1 MQNPK
6 TLKIVAIHQLLKLRK
21 HLFVNNL
28 QTVKSSLKG
37 FFGNGKQKEQITII
51 LLL

>member
-37 FFGNGKQKEQITII
+37 FLGMANRKNKLQ
-51 LLL
+51 